1 MLINN
6 QFMDILSSIFGP
18 DKEGLRRSH
27 VKNLISIALADGHL
41 SEDEWE
47 LLVYLASRL
56 GMEEAEIKA
65 IKDHPETVNF
75 VIPKTHDQRVQQIED
90 LVLLM
95 SIDHDINPNEVEL
108 CKKISLKLDV
118 LPQIVDTIISSR
130 RDEKE

>member
-1 MLINN
+1 
-6 QFMDILSSIFGP
+6 MDILSNIFGP

-27 VKNLISIALADGHL
+27 VKNLVSIALADGHL

-56 GMEEAEIKA
+56 GVEEEEINA
-65 IKDHPETVNF
+65 IRENPEAVKF
-75 VIPKTHDQRVQQIED
+75 VMPKTHDQRVQQIED

-118 LPQIVDTIISSR
+118 LPQIVDDIIAGRS
-130 RDEKE
+130 

>member
-1 MLINN
+1 
-6 QFMDILSSIFGP
+6 MDILSNIFGP

-27 VKNLISIALADGHL
+27 IKNLISIALADGHL

-56 GMEEAEIKA
+56 GMEEEEINA
-65 IKDHPETVNF
+65 IRENPEAVKF
-75 VIPKTHDQRVQQIED
+75 VMPKTHDQRVQQIED

-118 LPQIVDTIISSR
+118 LPQIVDDIIAGR
-130 RDEKE
+130 NEEKE

>member
-1 MLINN
+1 MH
-6 QFMDILSSIFGP
+6 MDILSSIFGP

-27 VKNLISIALADGHL
+27 VKNLVSIALADGHL

-56 GMEEAEIKA
+56 GMEEEEINA
-65 IKDHPETVNF
+65 IRENPEAVKF
-75 VIPKTHDQRVQQIED
+75 VMPKTHDQRVQQIED

-118 LPQIVDTIISSR
+118 LPQIVDDIIAGR
-130 RDEKE
+130 NEEKE

>member
-1 MLINN
+1 
-6 QFMDILSSIFGP
+6 MDILSSIFGP

-27 VKNLISIALADGHL
+27 VKNLVSIALADGHL

-56 GMEEAEIKA
+56 GMEEEEINA
-65 IKDHPETVNF
+65 IRENPEAVKF
-75 VIPKTHDQRVQQIED
+75 VMPKTHDQRVQQIED

-95 SIDHDINPNEVEL
+95 TIDHDINPNEVEL

-118 LPQIVDTIISSR
+118 LPQIVDDIITGRSQ
-130 RDEKE
+130 E

>member
-1 MLINN
+1 
-6 QFMDILSSIFGP
+6 MDILSNIFGS

-27 VKNLISIALADGHL
+27 VKNLITIALADGHL

-56 GMEEAEIKA
+56 GMEEVEITA
-65 IKDHPETVNF
+65 IRENPDAVTF
-75 VIPKTHDQRVQQIED
+75 VMPKTHEQRVQQIED

-95 SIDHDINPNEVEL
+95 SIDHDINSNEVEL

-118 LPQIVDTIISSR
+118 LPQIVDDIIAGRHS
-130 RDEKE
+130 EQ

>member
-1 MLINN
+1 
-6 QFMDILSSIFGP
+6 MDILSNIFGS

-27 VKNLISIALADGHL
+27 VKNLITIALADGHL

-56 GMEEAEIKA
+56 GMEEEEINA
-65 IKDHPETVNF
+65 IKKNPEAVTF
-75 VIPKTHDQRVQQIED
+75 VMPKTHDQRVQQIED

-118 LPQIVDTIISSR
+118 LPQIVDDIIAGRHS
-130 RDEKE
+130 EE

>member
-1 MLINN
+1 
-6 QFMDILSSIFGP
+6 MDILSNIFGP

-27 VKNLISIALADGHL
+27 VKNLVSIALADGHL

-56 GMEEAEIKA
+56 GMEEEEINA
-65 IKDHPETVNF
+65 IRENPEAVKF
-75 VIPKTHDQRVQQIED
+75 VMPKTHDQRVQQIED

-95 SIDHDINPNEVEL
+95 TIDHDINPNEVEL

-118 LPQIVDTIISSR
+118 LPQIVDDIITGRSQ
-130 RDEKE
+130 E

>member
-1 MLINN
+1 
-6 QFMDILSSIFGP
+6 MDILSSIFGP

-56 GMEEAEIKA
+56 GMEEEEIKA
-65 IKDHPETVNF
+65 IRENPEAVTF
-75 VIPKTHDQRVQQIED
+75 VMPKSHDERVQQIED

-118 LPQIVDTIISSR
+118 LPQIVDDIITGR
-130 RDEKE
+130 N

>member
-1 MLINN
+1 
-6 QFMDILSSIFGP
+6 MDILSTIFGP

-27 VKNLISIALADGHL
+27 VKNLVSIALADGHL

-56 GMEEAEIKA
+56 GMEEEEIKA
-65 IKDHPETVNF
+65 IRENPEAITF
-75 VIPKTHDQRVQQIED
+75 VMPKGHDQRVQQIED

-95 SIDHDINPNEVEL
+95 SIDHEINPKEVEL

-118 LPQIVDTIISSR
+118 LPQIVDDIIAG
-130 RDEKE
+130 RDEEKE

>member
-1 MLINN
+1 MY
-6 QFMDILSSIFGP
+6 MDILSSIFGP

-41 SEDEWE
+41 SADEWE
-47 LLVYLASRL
+47 LLVYLGSRL
-56 GMEEAEIKA
+56 GMEEEEIKA
-65 IKDHPETVNF
+65 IRENPEAVTF

-95 SIDHDINPNEVEL
+95 SIDHDINPKEVEL

-118 LPQIVDTIISSR
+118 LPQIVDDIISDR
-130 RDEKE
+130 NNGKD

>member
-1 MLINN
+1 
-6 QFMDILSSIFGP
+6 MDILSNIFGP

-27 VKNLISIALADGHL
+27 VKNLITIALADGHL

-56 GMEEAEIKA
+56 GMEEVEITA
-65 IKDHPETVNF
+65 IKENPDAVTF
-75 VIPKTHDQRVQQIED
+75 VMPKTHNQRVQQIED

-118 LPQIVDTIISSR
+118 LPQIVDDIIAGRHS
-130 RDEKE
+130 DEE

>member
-1 MLINN
+1 
-6 QFMDILSSIFGP
+6 MDILSTIFGP
-18 DKEGLRRSH
+18 DKEGVRRSH

-56 GMEEAEIKA
+56 GMEEEEINA
-65 IKDHPETVNF
+65 IRENPESVTF
-75 VIPKTHDQRVQQIED
+75 VVPKTHDQRVKQIED

-95 SIDHDINPNEVEL
+95 SIDHEINPKEVEL

-118 LPQIVDTIISSR
+118 LPQIVDDIIAGTK
-130 RDEKE
+130 DEKE

>member
-1 MLINN
+1 
-6 QFMDILSSIFGP
+6 MDILSSIFGP

-27 VKNLISIALADGHL
+27 VKNLVSIALADGHL

-56 GMEEAEIKA
+56 GMEEEEINA
-65 IKDHPETVNF
+65 IRENPEAVTF
-75 VIPKTHDQRVQQIED
+75 VMPKTHDERVQQIED

-118 LPQIVDTIISSR
+118 LPQIVDDIIAGR
-130 RDEKE
+130 N

>member
-1 MLINN
+1 
-6 QFMDILSSIFGP
+6 MDILSNIFGP

-27 VKNLISIALADGHL
+27 VKNLVSIALADGHL

-56 GMEEAEIKA
+56 GMEEGEINA
-65 IKDHPETVNF
+65 IRENPEAVKF
-75 VIPKTHDQRVQQIED
+75 VMPKTHDQRVQQIED

-118 LPQIVDTIISSR
+118 LPQIVDDIIASR
-130 RDEKE
+130 NEENE

>member
-1 MLINN
+1 
-6 QFMDILSSIFGP
+6 MDILSSIFGP

-27 VKNLISIALADGHL
+27 VKNLVSIALADGHL

-56 GMEEAEIKA
+56 GMEEEEINA
-65 IKDHPETVNF
+65 IRENPEAVTF
-75 VIPKTHDQRVQQIED
+75 VMPKTHDQRVQQIED

-118 LPQIVDTIISSR
+118 LPQIVDDIVAGRSE
-130 RDEKE
+130 EKE

>member
-1 MLINN
+1 
-6 QFMDILSSIFGP
+6 MDILSNIFGP

-27 VKNLISIALADGHL
+27 VKNLITIALADGHL

-56 GMEEAEIKA
+56 GVGEEEINA
-65 IKDHPETVNF
+65 IKENPEAVTF
-75 VIPKTHDQRVQQIED
+75 VMPKTHDQRVQQIED

-118 LPQIVDTIISSR
+118 LPQIVDSIIAGR
-130 RDEKE
+130 HDEKQ

>member
-1 MLINN
+1 
-6 QFMDILSSIFGP
+6 MDILSSIFGS

-56 GMEEAEIKA
+56 GMEEEEIAA
-65 IKDHPETVNF
+65 IKENPEAVTF
-75 VIPKTHDQRVQQIED
+75 VMPKTHEQRVQQIED

-108 CKKISLKLDV
+108 CKKIALRLDV
-118 LPQIVDTIISSR
+118 LPQIVDRIIEGR
-130 RDEKE
+130 NDLPE